1 MEKPR
6 HLTGA
11 FQSAPERY
19 GFSAQTAVR
28 HQNSINAT
36 TAYRSSIDICQSSL
50 STSKIIGRSVMNS
63 LLRNQ
68 KRGTFLASIR
78 KGWRNWRARRNALAE
93 LHQSTALES
102 VARDLN
108 LSPQDLQAVT
118 AKWPT
123 GSDLLNERMTA
134 LRLDPER
141 FSPAELGALRDAQRV
156 CSICGS
162 KSECKHDLA
171 ESPTSGDWR
180 SYCPNVDTLVGL
192 QNARWFAPLKGTSRS
207 SKEPQA

>member
-1 MEKPR
+1 
-6 HLTGA
+6 
-11 FQSAPERY
+11 
-19 GFSAQTAVR
+19 
-28 HQNSINAT
+28 
-36 TAYRSSIDICQSSL
+36 
-50 STSKIIGRSVMNS
+50 MNS

-68 KRGTFLASIR
+68 ERGTFLASIR
-78 KGWRNWRARRNALAE
+78 KGWRKWRTRRNALAE

-108 LSPQDLQAVT
+108 LSPQDLYAVT

-141 FSPAELGALRDAQRV
+141 FSPTELGALRDAQRV

-171 ESPTSGDWR
+171 ENPTSGDWR
-180 SYCPNVDTLVGL
+180 SYCPNVDTLDGL
-192 QNARWFAPLKGTSRS
+192 QNARWFAPLK
-207 SKEPQA
+207 EPRARPRNPKPEAR